1 MDTLRRNDGPLE
13 TVTNEVI
20 QISCETCATLRDV
33 QIMVKYVAPTPTSP
47 SQVLNISDRTLQLF
61 YRNPTPPVLSVW
73 VMVGTES

>member
-33 QIMVKYVAPTPTSP
+33 QIMVKYVASTPTSP
-47 SQVLNISDRTLQLF
+47 SQVSNISDRAIQLF
-61 YRNPTPPVLSVW
+61 YRNPTPVLSVW

>member
-33 QIMVKYVAPTPTSP
+33 QIMVKYVASTPTSP
-47 SQVLNISDRTLQLF
+47 SQVLNISDRAIQLF
-61 YRNPTPPVLSVW
+61 YRNPTPVLSVW

>member
-20 QISCETCATLRDV
+20 QISCETCVTLRDV
-33 QIMVKYVAPTPTSP
+33 HITLKYVAPPAATSP
-47 SQVLNISDRTLQLF
+47 SQVLNISDRSLQLF
-61 YRNPTPPVLSVW
+61 YRNPTPVLSVW